1 MPPPTVPHLDLQDR
15 AEDSTVL
22 RVLRSTGF
30 RLAVLHTAV
39 FIVSAMA
46 LVAFIYWATAGAVNR
61 QIDAAIRA
69 DVLALADRY
78 REGGHAGLV
87 EAIERRI
94 TEDADNEA
102 MYILI
107 DSDGRRVAGNV
118 DRWPAIV
125 PGEEWFELQLERG
138 GDRSVAR
145 AYQFLM
151 PGGYRLLVGRDAQ
164 ERIRLRDLIVDAL
177 LWAMA
182 MIMVFAV
189 LGGVLVRRMLLK
201 RMQDVSETAMTI
213 SQGNLSRRVATGERG
228 DEFDMLGR
236 TVNRMLD
243 QIERL
248 MNGVREV
255 SNAIAHD
262 LRTPI
267 ARVRARLEE
276 GLRQPPDAAADRA
289 TLERTI
295 AELDNVIAIF
305 QALLRIAEIEAGA
318 RRAAFATVDLSR
330 LLADAVEIYSASAE
344 EKGQRMSLEVPAGL
358 RIVGDR
364 DLILQAVANL
374 LDNAVKYT
382 PGGGSILLSGRAL
395 GGEAEIIV
403 ADTGQGLPEAERA
416 RVTERF
422 YRTEQSRSTPGSGLG
437 LALVQAVA
445 QLHNG
450 SLRFEDNAPGLR
462 AVLTL

>member
-1 MPPPTVPHLDLQDR
+1 
-15 AEDSTVL
+15 
-22 RVLRSTGF
+22 
-30 RLAVLHTAV
+30 V
-39 FIVSAMA
+39 FIASALA
-46 LVAFIYWATAGAVNR
+46 LVAFIYWATTGAVNR

-69 DVLALADRY
+69 DVLALADHY
-78 REGGHAGLV
+78 REGGQTALI
-87 EAIERRI
+87 EAIQ
-94 TEDADNEA
+94 
-102 MYILI
+102 
-107 DSDGRRVAGNV
+107 RRVEDTSNETMYMLVGQNRLRLAG
-118 DRWPAIV
+118 DIDEWPEIL
-125 PGEEWFELQLERG
+125 PGVEWVELELSRG
-138 GDRSVAR
+138 GVRSLAR
-145 AYQFLM
+145 AYQFLL
-151 PGGYRLLVGRDAQ
+151 PGGSRLLVGRDAQ
-164 ERIRLRDLIVDAL
+164 ERLRLRGLIVDAL

-182 MIMVFAV
+182 MIMVFGV
-189 LGGVLVRRMLLK
+189 LGGVLVRRVLLR
-201 RMQDVSETAMTI
+201 RMQDVSATAVAI
-213 SQGNLSRRVATGERG
+213 AQGDLARRVAVGARG
-228 DEFDMLGR
+228 DEFDLLGR

-248 MNGVREV
+248 MDGVRQV

-267 ARVRARLEE
+267 ARVRGRLEE
-276 GLRQPPDAAADRA
+276 ALRQPPDSAADRA

-295 AELDNVIAIF
+295 ADLDNVIMIF

-318 RRAAFATVDLSR
+318 RRAAFAGVNLSQ
-330 LLADAVEIYSASAE
+330 LLADAVEIYGASAE
-344 EKGQRMSLEVPAGL
+344 EKGQRMELDVPDGL
-358 RIVGDR
+358 FVVGDR

-382 PGGGSILLSGRAL
+382 PAGGSILVSGRAL
-395 GGEAEIIV
+395 GGGAEIVV
-403 ADTGQGLPEAERA
+403 ADSGQGLPEAERA

-422 YRTEQSRSTPGSGLG
+422 YRAEQSRTTPGSGLG